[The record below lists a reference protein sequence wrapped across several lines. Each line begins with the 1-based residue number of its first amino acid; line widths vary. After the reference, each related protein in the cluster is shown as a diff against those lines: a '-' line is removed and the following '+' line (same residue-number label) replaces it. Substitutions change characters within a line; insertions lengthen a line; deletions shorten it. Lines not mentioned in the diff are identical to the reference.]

1 MASATFFQNF
11 PLLMLSSATGTHEDL
26 QPPAL
31 TVSRPS
37 PTAEQASAAAAA
49 AAAAAATPTPSA
61 ESQAAIRFVFF

>member
-49 AAAAAATPTPSA
+49 AATPTPSA